1 MKRNRWWTAMAAAS
15 AGAVLCLTGC
25 GQPQSLVPT
34 GSNAASSPASASAAA
49 TASGT
54 PTTAASTPAATASAP
69 ATGGAMGT
77 GGDCKAAQLKAS
89 IVTQPG
95 GGAAGSVYRNVVLA
109 NTGTTACTLRG
120 YPGLSY
126 VDAAGK
132 QVGAPADRNPDAAVT
147 AVTVAPGGSAVAEVQ
162 QTNAQNY
169 GTECQPTEVAGVRV
183 YPPNDTASLVA
194 PQSTL
199 GCANEKI
206 VLMTVGTFQAP

>member
-1 MKRNRWWTAMAAAS
+1 MKRNRLWTAMAAAA
-15 AGAVLCLTGC
+15 AGAVLCLAGC
-25 GQPQSLVPT
+25 GQSQDLAPAST
-34 GSNAASSPASASAAA
+34 SAAASGIPSASSAAPAA

-54 PTTAASTPAATASAP
+54 PAATATASAQ
-69 ATGGAMGT
+69 
-77 GGDCKAAQLKAS
+77 AAQLKAS
-89 IVTQPG
+89 NVTQPG
-95 GGAAGSVYRNVVLA
+95 GGAAGSVFRNVVLE

-132 QVGAPADRNPDAAVT
+132 QVGAPAERNPDATMT

-169 GTECQPTEVAGVRV
+169 GEQCQPTDVAGVRV
-183 YPPNDTASLVA
+183 YPPNDTASLIAVQA
-194 PQSTL
+194 TA
-199 GCANEKI
+199 GCANEKV

>member
-1 MKRNRWWTAMAAAS
+1 MAAAA
-15 AGAVLCLTGC
+15 AGAVLCLAGC
-25 GQPQSLVPT
+25 GQSQDLAPADTSA
-34 GSNAASSPASASAAA
+34 AASGIPSVSPAASASGTATPTAAA
-49 TASGT
+49 TATG
-54 PTTAASTPAATASAP
+54 PATAP
-69 ATGGAMGT
+69 ATNGAVGT

-95 GGAAGSVYRNVVLA
+95 GGAAGSVYRNVVLE

-132 QVGAPADRNPDAAVT
+132 QVGAPAERNPDATMT

-169 GTECQPTEVAGVRV
+169 GAQCQQTDVAGVRV
-183 YPPNDTASLVA
+183 YPPNDTASLIATQATV
-194 PQSTL
+194 

-206 VLMTVGTFQAP
+206 VLMTVGTFQAS

>member
-1 MKRNRWWTAMAAAS
+1 MKRNRLWTAMAAAA
-15 AGAVLCLTGC
+15 AGAVLCLAGC
-25 GQPQSLVPT
+25 GQSQDLAPAST
-34 GSNAASSPASASAAA
+34 SAAASGIPSASSAAPAA

-54 PTTAASTPAATASAP
+54 PAATATASAP
-69 ATGGAMGT
+69 ATNGAVGT
-77 GGDCKAAQLKAS
+77 GGDCQAAQLKAS

-95 GGAAGSVYRNVVLA
+95 GGAAGSVFRNVVLE

-132 QVGAPADRNPDAAVT
+132 QVGAPAERNPDATMT

-169 GTECQPTEVAGVRV
+169 GEQCQPTDVAGVRV
-183 YPPNDTASLVA
+183 YPPNDTASLIAVQA
-194 PQSTL
+194 TA
-199 GCANEKI
+199 GCANEKV